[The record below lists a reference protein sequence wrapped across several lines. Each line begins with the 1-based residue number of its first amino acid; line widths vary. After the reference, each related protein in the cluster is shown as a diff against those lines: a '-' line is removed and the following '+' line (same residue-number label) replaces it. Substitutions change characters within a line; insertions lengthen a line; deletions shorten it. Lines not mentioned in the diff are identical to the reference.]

1 MSLTTML
8 IIGFVMAGIASLP
21 KEYVQKADE
30 ETTSYLAER
39 EPRAYHFAIL
49 IILIIYITTLFT

>member
-1 MSLTTML
+1 ML

-21 KEYVQKADE
+21 KEYMQKADE
-30 ETTSYLAER
+30 ETTTYLAKR